1 MILDDRIRDDPGKL
15 SSLAGS
21 IMYRVKGSQMRYFDE
36 ASPRNSVDTAPLDH
50 SVFNYSLQKR
60 GYSST
65 ALEWISWLSI
75 DVGKQS
81 EDKVELVIKQ
91 VQGATA
97 PSHRTKEVREAINQW
112 HADYSHRDI
121 EEAYYIKTA
130 RRNVATSKIYQKLEK
145 NRGLTIPI
153 LQFGSDR
160 YDASSTFESKSFSN
174 VVLSLL
180 PPPKKQKVHKLEQAI
195 GYALKF
201 FESLL
206 ASAGFFWSS
215 KINRCQRI

>member
-1 MILDDRIRDDPGKL
+1 MVVAIFINSCAIAPSSNPPTTKRTLDRSKRMILDDRIRDDPGKL

-91 VQGATA
+91 V
-97 PSHRTKEVREAINQW
+97 
-112 HADYSHRDI
+112 
-121 EEAYYIKTA
+121 
-130 RRNVATSKIYQKLEK
+130 
-145 NRGLTIPI
+145 
-153 LQFGSDR
+153 
-160 YDASSTFESKSFSN
+160 
-174 VVLSLL
+174 
-180 PPPKKQKVHKLEQAI
+180 
-195 GYALKF
+195 
-201 FESLL
+201 
-206 ASAGFFWSS
+206 
-215 KINRCQRI
+215 